1 MSGYQ
6 LKQPQQSDQTEE
18 SYLDHHR
25 IWLCSHKPT
34 RSPVAKYVVSSFI
47 LSTIHAQIHLVQ
59 ESKVLFGRVEVWRI
73 RKSKDI
79 QSITNPQI

>member
-1 MSGYQ
+1 MNGYQ

-34 RSPVAKYVVSSFI
+34 QSPVAKYVVSLFI
-47 LSTIHAQIHLVQ
+47 LPTIHSQDLPGPGAQGFVW
-59 ESKVLFGRVEVWRI
+59 KGRGLAH
-73 RKSKDI
+73 
-79 QSITNPQI
+79 